1 MKTFVIYPKRWFLVF
16 LQVIITSWTVSAF
29 WDIFDIYQRT
39 NKSYALA
46 SSVELSCQY
55 ERQNYNPYLDCEAIM
70 EGVATPEQAIQD
82 FIICIIVVAIV
93 FIVLTAVMYALW
105 QIQRRAA
112 YYNRVDRSSML
123 FDKIKIS

>member
-16 LQVIITSWTVSAF
+16 LQITLVCWMVSS
-29 WDIFDIYQRT
+29 IREVFDIYQRT
-39 NKSYALA
+39 NTSYARA

-70 EGVATPEQAIQD
+70 EGVVTPEQAVQD

-105 QIQRRAA
+105 QIQRRSD
-112 YYNRVDRSSML
+112 YYNRVDRSSKL
-123 FDKIKIS
+123 FDKIKTS